1 MKAVRGGVEKK
12 EATILTI
19 GKGFICKKCQTKP
32 TGNGDGIRQ
41 KNVLKHVF
49 VFNVSVIFFI
59 VVAVVAFE
67 MLVDVRIRNRT
78 ERNGTERN
86 IH

>member
-1 MKAVRGGVEKK
+1 MEYDK
-12 EATILTI
+12 
-19 GKGFICKKCQTKP
+19 
-32 TGNGDGIRQ
+32 

-78 ERNGTERN
+78 EQNGTERN